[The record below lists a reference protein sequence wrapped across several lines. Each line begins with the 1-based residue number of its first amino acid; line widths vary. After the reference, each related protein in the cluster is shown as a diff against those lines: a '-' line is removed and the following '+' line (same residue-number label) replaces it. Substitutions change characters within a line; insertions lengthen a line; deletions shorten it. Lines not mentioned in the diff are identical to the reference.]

1 MAFIHSWKLLKW
13 VCIKAASHV
22 AALAARRSPCPAPH
36 FPNQV
41 HWKMCFIFGRNFS
54 PTSTPAP
61 ISVAFS
67 LFLRFYNKLDLRKN
81 RSPFISGGLMV
92 SRRAAHNKK
101 NTPSRVGR
109 KWVESGSRVG
119 GGSGHPDDSG
129 WSDKCLFMVAHSWLG
144 FCHASAELCQ
154 FGHLLYNE

>member
-1 MAFIHSWKLLKW
+1 M
-13 VCIKAASHV
+13 CIKAASHV
-22 AALAARRSPCPAPH
+22 AALVALRSPLAPPLPR

-101 NTPSRVGR
+101 TPHGV
-109 KWVESGSRVG
+109 
-119 GGSGHPDDSG
+119 GGSGSWRWAVGQGIQMTAGGPTSAFLWSPIAG
-129 WSDKCLFMVAHSWLG
+129 WDFATLRLSS
-144 FCHASAELCQ
+144 ASLDTC
-154 FGHLLYNE
+154 YTMNK

>member
-1 MAFIHSWKLLKW
+1 M
-13 VCIKAASHV
+13 CIKAASHV
-22 AALAARRSPCPAPH
+22 AALVALRSPLAPPLPR

-101 NTPSRVGR
+101 NTP
-109 KWVESGSRVG
+109 WSGWEWELAMG